1 MKNEIK
7 SNIGNPEILEQLYK
21 ENRKYFEKCFF
32 EVYPEISNTEAA
44 KFWYLRLKSDK
55 RLTFD
60 FNLKEILQVVIF
72 CTVVSFI
79 MLLPKIFGFNPEN
92 YQFYERN
99 IVLTAL
105 FGVTTYLMFIKKAY
119 SLKKMLITLSAFA
132 IAAIYINI
140 LPASNNSSSII
151 LVFLHLPILLW
162 FIFGIVYIDFD
173 YNNFDKRIEFIKHNG
188 DLAVMF
194 SLFAIAGIVLTAFT
208 IGLFSAIGINIENF
222 YIEFIV
228 IPGVVSVPI
237 ICSYLIF
244 KFDSLSNRIAAII
257 ANIFSPIILLT
268 LTIYLIS
275 IIAKGSNPFTDRDF
289 LIIFN
294 GMLIGVVALTIFSI
308 SERINSQKN
317 RYYQS
322 IFLALTTIALIIDI
336 IALSAIIFRISEYG
350 ITPNRL
356 AVLGSN
362 LLFLTH
368 IILIQINLLKVIRKK
383 QDLLAIEHI
392 TAKYMP
398 VYGIWLMFVVFIV
411 PIIFN
416 FK

>member
-21 ENRKYFEKCFF
+21 ENRKNFEKSFF

-44 KFWYLRLKSDK
+44 KFWYFRLKGDK

-60 FNLKEILQVVIF
+60 FNLKEIIQVVIF
-72 CTVVSFI
+72 CIVVSLI

-99 IVLTAL
+99 IALTAL
-105 FGVTTYLMFIKKAY
+105 FGVTTYLMLIKKAY
-119 SLKKMLITLSAFA
+119 SLKKMLITLSTFA

-294 GMLIGVVALTIFSI
+294 AMLIGVVALTIFSI
-308 SERINSQKN
+308 SERVNSQKN

-368 IILIQINLLKVIRKK
+368 IILIQVNLLKVIRKK